1 MAKNTDFTKTGLFH
15 MYVSGMGGMFAYADN
30 GPNKFGS
37 TANGMMLYSKLEQNP
52 IYSLFQRDRADASFD
67 PLSML
72 WYDTT
77 TKGAYWNGLAL
88 DNYFDFVNGS
98 WVSMRSSWT
107 DFTGTF
113 VGMKA
118 SVLTGHQTH
127 GDLDVGDFVIDALG
141 VRWAGEYGS
150 GEFRR
155 RERSR

>member
-1 MAKNTDFTKTGLFH
+1 MAMNPNFTKTGLFH

-37 TANGMMLYSKLEQNP
+37 TANSMMLYSKLEQNP
-52 IYSLFQRDRADASFD
+52 LYSLFQRDRADASFD

-77 TKGAYWNGLAL
+77 TKGAYWKDLAL
-88 DNYFDFVNGS
+88 DNYFDTVNGS

-127 GDLDVGDFVIDALG
+127 GDLDVGDFVIDAMG

-150 GEFRR
+150 GEFEDV
-155 RERSR
+155 ERV